1 MKVIILG
8 AGLVGGPMA
17 LDLAADPR
25 FEVSV
30 ADINAGALDNLAA
43 RAKITPLVQD
53 LSMSDDVT
61 RLVGNF
67 DFVVSAVP
75 GFMGFRTLE
84 AVIAAGVNV
93 VDIAFFPEDPFLL
106 DDLALEKG
114 VVAIMDCGVFPG
126 MGSALIGRAARRL
139 DKVTNILTYV
149 GGLPEVR
156 QWPWEYKAV
165 FSPVDVIEEYIRP
178 ARYVEN
184 GVLVTRPAL
193 SDPELIDFPEV
204 GTLEAFNTDGLRTLL
219 RTIDAPNMKEKTLR
233 FPGHIQKMALL
244 RDSGFFSEDPIDVN
258 GVMIKPLDVTAKL
271 LFPMWELRQGE
282 GEFTVLQINI
292 EGNLDGRKVRYRYD
306 LLDRFDHDT
315 GTTSMARTTGFTAT
329 VAVRMVADG
338 LYGETGISPPEYLGR
353 QPGCVP
359 YLLEGLAGRG
369 VIYSEVLEEL
379 D

>member
-1 MKVIILG
+1 
-8 AGLVGGPMA
+8 MA